1 MIVGKIVGSLVA
13 TRKNEKLIGSKF
25 LIVEPIYTKEPSKDR
40 FVAVDHIGAGI
51 GDIVIVTT
59 GSGARMC
66 CNIENTPIDAAIIGI
81 VDNGL
86 GLE

>member
-13 TRKNEKLIGSKF
+13 TRKNEKLVGSKF
-25 LIVEPIYTKEPSKDR
+25 LIVEPIYTKEPSENR